1 MTLTTPS
8 PSMLYSDR
16 AQLRQRRILQG
27 GSASALSRLLGIA
40 CAFVTLPIALA
51 HLGKA
56 SFGAFLAISTLA
68 TLLLILNLGVADGLV
83 TLVARAAAVDDH
95 RRTQE
100 LISNTVVPLTAFV
113 GALLVGLLLVAPH
126 VDLASAVGVE
136 SSVAGA
142 NSAVLVAIVA
152 ALLNIPLTVAVS
164 VRRGMQEAWVANLVN
179 AAAGLVQLAGV
190 GLAARFAPS
199 LPWFVF
205 AFVVATPLTNL
216 VNASLLIF
224 GSRRWLRP
232 RWAQVRKR
240 IALEVLRAGG
250 LYALLGLVISAA
262 YQTDALI
269 LAHVVG
275 VGAVAEWGVAS
286 RVFLII
292 PTVIGFFVLPLW
304 PAYGEAI
311 ATGDHQWVRR
321 TFRRSLLGCVAA
333 AALGATVLAPLCR
346 PLIRQFVGATV
357 VPHWPLIVAF
367 VLYVLVMAVSA
378 PLAMYMNG
386 SHILR
391 FQVAT
396 SLAMAATN
404 IPLSIFLAGR
414 YGVSGPVLAT
424 VIAQTVCTLLPCAF
438 YLPRHL
444 GRSEHAL
451 VQVPLCE

>member
-1 MTLTTPS
+1 MALPS
-8 PSMLYSDR
+8 LSLPSSAR
-16 AQLRQRRILQG
+16 AQLRQKRIFQG

-56 SFGAFLAISTLA
+56 SFGAFLVISTLA
-68 TLLLILNLGVADGLV
+68 TLLLVLNLGVGDGLV
-83 TLVARAAAVDDH
+83 TLVAQAAAANDH

-100 LISNTVVPLTAFV
+100 LISNAVYPLGAFV
-113 GALLVGLLLVAPH
+113 GVLLVGLLLVAPH
-126 VDLASAVGVE
+126 VNFASAIGVE

-142 NSAVLVAIVA
+142 NGAVLLAIVA
-152 ALLNIPLTVAVS
+152 SLLNMPLTIAVS
-164 VRRGMQEAWVANLVN
+164 VRRGLQEAWVANLIN
-179 AAAGLVQLAGV
+179 AAAGFVQLAGV

-216 VNASLLIF
+216 VNASLLLL

-232 RWAQVRKR
+232 RWAQVRKP

-292 PTVIGFFVLPLW
+292 PMVIGFFVLPLW

-311 ATGDHQWVRR
+311 ATGDHHWVRR
-321 TFRRSLLGCVAA
+321 TFRRSLLGSVAT
-333 AALGATVLAPLCR
+333 AALGAAILAPLCR
-346 PLIRQFVGATV
+346 PLIRQFVGAAV
-357 VPHWPLIVAF
+357 VPSWPLIVAF

-391 FQVAT
+391 FQVMT

-414 YGVSGPVLAT
+414 YGVSGPVLGT

-444 GRSEHAL
+444 RRSEHAIM
-451 VQVPLCE
+451 QVPPCG

>member
-1 MTLTTPS
+1 MTLSLPS
-8 PSMLYSDR
+8 PSLPSSAR
-16 AQLRQRRILQG
+16 AQLRQKRIFQG

-68 TLLLILNLGVADGLV
+68 TLLLILNLGVADGMV

-100 LISNTVVPLTAFV
+100 LISNAVYPLTAFV
-113 GALLVGLLLVAPH
+113 GALLVGLLLVAPR
-126 VDLASAVGVE
+126 VDFASAVGVE
-136 SSVAGA
+136 RSVAGA
-142 NSAVLVAIVA
+142 NGAVLLAIVA
-152 ALLNIPLTVAVS
+152 ALLNIPLTIAVS
-164 VRRGMQEAWVANLVN
+164 VRRGLQEAWVANLVN
-179 AAAGLVQLAGV
+179 AAAGLVQLGGV
-190 GLAARFAPS
+190 GLAARFAPT

-205 AFVVATPLTNL
+205 AFVAATPLTNL
-216 VNASLLIF
+216 VNASLLLF

-232 RWAQVRKR
+232 RWAQVRKA

-250 LYALLGLVISAA
+250 LFALLGLVISAA
-262 YQTDALI
+262 FQTDALI

-275 VGAVAEWGVAS
+275 VRAVAEWGVAS

-321 TFRRSLLGCVAA
+321 TFRGSLVGSLSA
-333 AALGATVLAPLCR
+333 AALGAAVLAPLCR
-346 PLIRQFVGATV
+346 PLIRQFVGAAV
-357 VPHWPLIVAF
+357 VPSWPLIVAF

-391 FQVAT
+391 FQVVT
-396 SLAMAATN
+396 SLAMAVTN
-404 IPLSIFLAGR
+404 VPLSIVLAGR
-414 YGVSGPVLAT
+414 YGVSGPVLGT
-424 VIAQTVCTLLPCAF
+424 VIAQTICTLLPCAF
-438 YLPRHL
+438 YLPRHVR
-444 GRSEHAL
+444 RSQYEIL
-451 VQVPLCE
+451 QVRPCG